1 MNRDWNRP
9 TRSCFTSGTL
19 SLPPIV
25 WAFVV
30 ALLLGLHGL
39 AQPAMAAQTSAPAKA
54 PLQARAADA
63 FVRAHVEMLVDATG
77 TLTLDEV
84 KTKAQA
90 GAFAPAPPRLRE
102 AGDDERAHWLR
113 ITITQQGEQGDWA
126 LALRTTA
133 IRDVR
138 FHGPFDNA
146 GRALAPTVLTGL
158 NQPWSSRPLQSERY
172 AFRLRLAEPGTYTAY
187 LRLQSQTSQPYTL
200 ALYDLPQHLAERQD
214 KRLFDGIT
222 YGLLLA
228 LLVYNLGL
236 AASLRDRT
244 YAWFVA
250 TCAAALLTLVS
261 FNGHGAR
268 YLFPDWPAMAVA
280 ANVVFP
286 SLWMVAAGGFGRS
299 FLALRRHA
307 PVFDAAALTLMA
319 LAALGAVLGALGEIG
334 LAHRL
339 VEVTSVGGILLMIGA
354 ACQRRL
360 QGDRPAV
367 WYLLG
372 QSVMLVSVGSVVLI
386 NWGVLASE
394 FVLANGLQLGV
405 SAELVIFAMALSH
418 RIRDLRERQEH
429 LEATAA
435 VLEHQAQ
442 TDPLTGLLNRSG
454 LAVRAGAMLGQP
466 GDRALLMIDLDHFK
480 PVNDE
485 HGHAF
490 GDQVL
495 IEIARRL
502 GSVVREGDIVAR
514 LGGDEFV
521 VVLASAPSLPMLE
534 QRAAKLQAV
543 LRKPV
548 ELPQGRAVI
557 DSSIGVALAPR
568 DGRTLEQLIDAAD
581 RAMYEA
587 KGSGRGRYVFS
598 QNPQGAATAAPPH
611 FVSKV

>member
-1 MNRDWNRP
+1 M
-9 TRSCFTSGTL
+9 G
-19 SLPPIV
+19 LPCLP
-25 WAFVV
+25 
-30 ALLLGLHGL
+30 AL
-39 AQPAMAAQTSAPAKA
+39 ASPASAPVRATSA
-54 PLQARAADA
+54 DA
-63 FVRAHVEMLVDATG
+63 SIHGRVDVLVDAG
-77 TLTLDEV
+77 GHLTLADV
-84 KTKAQA
+84 SGPGTASLFK
-90 GAFAPAPPRLRE
+90 PALARLRE
-102 AGDDERAHWLR
+102 SGDDERAHWLR
-113 ITITQQGEQGDWA
+113 LTLTQQGLQGDWA

-138 FHGPFDNA
+138 FFGPFDA
-146 GRALAPTVLTGL
+146 SGRELAAPVLTGL
-158 NQPWSSRPLQSERY
+158 AEPWASRPLQSERY
-172 AFRLRLAEPGTYTAY
+172 AFRLRLTEPGVYTAY

-244 YAWFVA
+244 YTWFVL
-250 TCAAALLTLVS
+250 TCACALLTLVS

-268 YLFPDWPAMAVA
+268 YLFPEWPAMAVA

-286 SLWMVAAGGFGRS
+286 SLWMLFAGGFGRS
-299 FLALRRHA
+299 FLALQRHA
-307 PVFDAAALTLMA
+307 PVFNAGAVALMA
-319 LAALGAVLGALGEIG
+319 LALLAAALGAIGEIG

-339 VEVTSVGGILLMIGA
+339 VELVALGGIVLMIGA
-354 ACQRRL
+354 AAHRRL
-360 QGDRPAV
+360 QGDRPAI

-372 QSVMLVSVGSVVLI
+372 QAVMLMSVGSVVLI
-386 NWGVLASE
+386 NWGVMASE

-405 SAELVIFAMALSH
+405 SAELVIFAMALSQ
-418 RIRDLRERQEH
+418 RIRALRQRQEQ
-429 LEATAA
+429 LEVTAA
-435 VLEHQAQ
+435 ALEHQAQ
-442 TDPLTGLLNRSG
+442 TDPLTGLLNRAG
-454 LAVRAGAMLGQP
+454 LAVRANALLAASGQ
-466 GDRALLMIDLDHFK
+466 RALLMIDLDHFK

-521 VVLASAPSLPMLE
+521 VLLANAPSVAMLE
-534 QRAAKLQAV
+534 QRAARIQAL

-548 ELPQGRAVI
+548 ELTEGRAAV

-587 KGSGRGRYVFS
+587 KGTGRGRFVFS
-598 QNPQGAATAAPPH
+598 TLAGPAQPATAVTPEPSSDH